1 MSTLE
6 ITGRKGTYA
15 VRRLRKEKLKMGLP
29 FMINVKELS
38 SNQCYLEYPNGSIKL
53 VTVLHASREI
63 NVIRELSSIE
73 ATQLRERLLY
83 STVE

>member
-1 MSTLE
+1 
-6 ITGRKGTYA
+6 
-15 VRRLRKEKLKMGLP
+15 
-29 FMINVKELS
+29 MINVKELS

>member
-6 ITGRKGTYA
+6 ITGKKGTYG
-15 VRRLRKEKLKMGLP
+15 VRKLREHKLKMGLP

-38 SNQCYLEYPNGSIKL
+38 SNQCYLEYPNGSIQL
-53 VTVLHASREI
+53 VSVLHASRNI
-63 NVIRELSSIE
+63 NVVRELSSTE
-73 ATQLRERLLY
+73 ATQLRERLQF